1 MEAQFIDDLSNGDL
15 HASWDALLSQ
25 TTAAHAQL
33 THEWLSSCWE
43 VFGEDQRLFLI
54 AVTDGR
60 HIVGIAPLVVRK
72 VIDKAGLELR
82 KLTFVGDGLTDYH
95 DLLIANEKREEIMR
109 VLLECVIKNKDRWDA
124 IHFRNVRGD
133 SPNLPIMR
141 EALRETSLAFREQI
155 NIQSP
160 YLVIDGDWTEYY
172 SALSKSMRSDIRRQS
187 KRLAEMGKVEFV
199 RLHHVED
206 VAGVLNTIKSIH
218 VKCRQAQGGASL
230 FANARRFRL
239 ASLVAARFSA
249 RRALDLAFLKLQDRV
264 IAYYF
269 GFLYDK
275 VVYFW
280 NTGFDPEFSTVSPG
294 KLLLHYGI
302 EDSFRERYRGFDFMV
317 GEEPYKLQWTSLVR
331 PNCELLVFKRTVR
344 SGILKYYHTCKPM
357 LKKVGAEVRS
367 RIRK

>member
-1 MEAQFIDDLSNGDL
+1 MEARLVDDWSNGDL
-15 HASWDALLSQ
+15 QPSWDALLSQ

-33 THEWLSSCWE
+33 TQEWLSSCWE

-54 AVTDGR
+54 TVTEGR
-60 HIVGIAPLVVRK
+60 QIVGIAPLVVRK
-72 VIDKAGLELR
+72 VMDKAGIALR
-82 KLTFVGDGLTDYH
+82 MLTFVGDGLTDYH
-95 DLLIANEKREEIMR
+95 DLLIADEKREQILR
-109 VLLECVIKNKDRWDA
+109 VLLECIVKNKGCWDA

-133 SPNLPIMR
+133 SPNLPILR
-141 EALRETSLAFREQI
+141 ELLRETSLVLRERI

-160 YLVIDGDWTEYY
+160 YLVIDGDWAEYY
-172 SALSKSMRSDIRRQS
+172 DARSKSMRSDIRRQS

-206 VAGVLNTIKSIH
+206 TAGVLNTIKSIH
-218 VKCRQAQGGASL
+218 MKCRHAQGGASL

-239 ASLVAARFSA
+239 ASLVAARFGA
-249 RRALDLAFLKLQDRV
+249 RGALDLAFLKLQDRV

-269 GFLYDK
+269 GFVYDK

-294 KLLLHYGI
+294 KLLLHHAL

-317 GEEPYKLQWTSLVR
+317 GEEPYKLQWTTLVR
-331 PNCELLVFKRTVR
+331 PNYELLVFKKTVR
-344 SGILKYYHTCKPM
+344 SSILQCYHACKP
-357 LKKVGAEVRS
+357 LLQKVGTGMRS
-367 RIRK
+367 RIGS